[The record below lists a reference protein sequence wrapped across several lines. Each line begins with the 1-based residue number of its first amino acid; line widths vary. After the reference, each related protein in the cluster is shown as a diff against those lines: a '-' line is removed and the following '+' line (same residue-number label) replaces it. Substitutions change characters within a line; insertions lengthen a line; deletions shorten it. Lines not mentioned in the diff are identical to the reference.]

1 MKIYFN
7 CSSIGKEQ
15 YLKEYKTI
23 VRTLQDLNHE
33 VFDDHIFKKNHKR
46 LSQESED
53 KIYEDVQRKK
63 NLIKSCNAVVIEST
77 YPSIGVGY
85 IIAYALEQHKS
96 VLVLYQQSPHAMLLS
111 ERNRLLTLKKYN
123 ISNEKFL
130 LRDLKLFL
138 EKTQKKILKYRF
150 NMMIDQSLND
160 LLSQE
165 AGKLRISKADYVRQL
180 IFEKLIKYKN
190 NK

>member
-1 MKIYFN
+1 MKIYFH

-15 YLKEYKTI
+15 YIKEYKAI
-23 VRTLQDLNHE
+23 VRILQDLNHE
-33 VFDDHIFKKNHKR
+33 VFTDRISKKSYKG
-46 LSQESED
+46 LSRESENE
-53 KIYEDVQRKK
+53 IYEDAQRKK
-63 NLIKSCNAVVIEST
+63 NLIKSCDAVAIEST

-111 ERNRLLTLKKYN
+111 EKNRLLTLKKYS
-123 ISNEKFL
+123 IADKKFL

-165 AGKLRISKADYVRQL
+165 ANKLHISKANYVRQL
-180 IFEKLIKYKN
+180 IFEKLALVS
-190 NK
+190 

>member
-1 MKIYFN
+1 MKIYFH
-7 CSSIGKEQ
+7 CSLIGKEQ
-15 YLKEYKTI
+15 YLKEYSAI
-23 VRTLQDLNHE
+23 VEILQNLKHE
-33 VFDDHIFKKNHKR
+33 IFADHIFKKNYKG
-46 LSQESED
+46 LSQESENE
-53 KIYEDVQRKK
+53 IYEDVQRKK
-63 NLIKSCNAVVIEST
+63 NLIKSCDAVVIEST

-123 ISNEKFL
+123 IANKKSL

-180 IFEKLIKYKN
+180 IFEKLVKYKN
-190 NK
+190 SE

>member
-1 MKIYFN
+1 MKIYFH
-7 CSSIGKEQ
+7 CSLIGKEQ
-15 YLKEYKTI
+15 YIKEYNAI
-23 VRTLQDLNHE
+23 VRILQNLKHE
-33 VFDDHIFKKNHKR
+33 VFADHIFKKNHRR
-46 LSQESED
+46 LSQKSENE
-53 KIYEDVQRKK
+53 IYEDVKRKK
-63 NLIKSCNAVVIEST
+63 NLIKSCNAIVIEST

-111 ERNRLLTLKKYN
+111 EKNRLLTLKKYSIAN
-123 ISNEKFL
+123 KKTL
-130 LRDLKLFL
+130 LHDLRLFL

-165 AGKLRISKADYVRQL
+165 ANRLHISKANYVRQL
-180 IFEKLIKYKN
+180 IFEKLLKSKN

>member
-1 MKIYFN
+1 MKIYFH
-7 CSSIGKEQ
+7 CSSMGKEQ

-23 VRTLQDLNHE
+23 VKILQDLNHE
-33 VFDDHIFKKNHKR
+33 VFADHIFKKNYKK
-46 LSQESED
+46 LSQESENEMY
-53 KIYEDVQRKK
+53 KDVQSKK
-63 NLIKSCNAVVIEST
+63 NLIKSCDAVVIEST

-111 ERNRLLTLKKYN
+111 EKNRLLTLKKYSIAN
-123 ISNEKFL
+123 KKFL
-130 LRDLKLFL
+130 LRDLKLSL

-180 IFEKLIKYKN
+180 IFEKLVKYKN
-190 NK
+190 NE